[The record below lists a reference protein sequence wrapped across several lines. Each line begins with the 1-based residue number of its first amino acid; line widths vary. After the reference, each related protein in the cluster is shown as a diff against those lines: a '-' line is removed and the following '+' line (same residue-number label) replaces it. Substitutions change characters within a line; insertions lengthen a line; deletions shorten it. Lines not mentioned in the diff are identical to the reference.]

1 MGISMYSKNSSPVIV
16 AELSGNHN
24 GSLDRAIEL
33 MEIAHECGADAIKIQ
48 TYTEDS
54 LTLDSDRPEF
64 KLSGGLWGGQTYYE
78 LYKKAKTPREW
89 MKPLFRHAKEH
100 GIFLF
105 SSPFCKDDVDCLEEA
120 GCPVYKIASYELN
133 DIGLIEYC
141 AQKGKP
147 MVMSTG
153 LAFEEEIDRAVEAVR
168 RHGVSDLTLLHCES
182 RYPADP
188 KKFNLQA
195 IPYLK
200 EKYNCK
206 SGLSNHALGDEL
218 DIAAVALGA
227 DMIEK
232 HFTDDRSKG
241 GVDCAFSMDI
251 ADLKKLVSDSRTVAV
266 ALGRKG
272 IYLQDDEYAM
282 RSGRRSIYIVKDMK
296 KGDLLREDCV
306 RSVRPA
312 LGLEP
317 YLLPSMLGKRAVC
330 DLVKNQPLKA
340 EFFE

>member
-1 MGISMYSKNSSPVIV
+1 MEAKHRGPVVV
-16 AELSGNHN
+16 AELSGNHD

-33 MEIAHECGADAIKIQ
+33 MELAQSCKADAVKIQ

-54 LTLDSDRPEF
+54 LTLDSNRDEF
-64 KLSGGLWGGQTYYE
+64 LLKGGLWGGQTYYE

-89 MKPLFRHAKEH
+89 MKPLFKHAKTH

-105 SSPFCKDDVDCLEEA
+105 SSPFCKDDVDCLEDA

-133 DIGLIEYC
+133 DVALIDYC
-141 AQKGKP
+141 ASFGKP

-153 LAFEEEIDRAVEAVR
+153 LATLEEIDRAVEIVR
-168 RHGVSDLTLLHCES
+168 KRGVEDLTLLHCES

-188 KKFNLQA
+188 NLFNLKA

-200 EKYNCK
+200 DRYHCK
-206 SGLSNHALGDEL
+206 SGLSNHAIGDEL
-218 DIAAVALGA
+218 DIAATALGA

-232 HFTDDRSKG
+232 HFTDDKSWG
-241 GVDCAFSMDI
+241 GVDSAFSMEPD
-251 ADLKKLVSDSRTVAV
+251 DLRKLVEDCTVV
-266 ALGRKG
+266 ASSLGSYG
-272 IYLQDDEYAM
+272 IHLHEDEYEM
-282 RSGRRSIYIVKDMK
+282 RNGRRSIYLVKPLK
-296 KGDLLREDCV
+296 KGQILTEDDV

-317 YLLPSMLGKRAVC
+317 YLLPSVLGKTAKY
-330 DLVKNQPLKA
+330 DLEKNTPLKV
-340 EFFE
+340 EDFI